1 MEIPDGDAAPVESN
15 SLNVSPGLIIPRGE
29 LSTRA
34 TRSSG
39 AGGQH
44 VNKTSSRIELTWNVR
59 ESTALSDEQR
69 TTLLTKLRTRLTKD
83 GDLRVVA
90 STTRSQYRNREIAE
104 ARLVKLVADALL
116 PVRKRRATKPTRA
129 AKQARLDEK
138 KKHSN
143 KKRERRAPVDD

>member
-1 MEIPDGDAAPVESN
+1 VDLPEEELPAGESN
-15 SLNVSPGLIIPRGE
+15 ALAISPTLSISRGE

-59 ESTALSDEQR
+59 QSLSLSDEQR
-69 TTLLTKLRTRLTKD
+69 ATILAKLRSRITKD
-83 GDLRVVA
+83 GDLRIVA
-90 STTRSQYRNREIAE
+90 STTRSQFRNREIAE
-104 ARLVKLVADALL
+104 KRLSRMISDALQ
-116 PVRKRRATKPTRA
+116 PVKKRKATKPTRA

-138 KKHSN
+138 KKHST
-143 KKRERRAPVDD
+143 KKRERRTPVDD

>member
-1 MEIPDGDAAPVESN
+1 MEHAPDEPVVHES
-15 SLNVSPGLIIPRGE
+15 SVLRVTPDLTIPRGE
-29 LSTRA
+29 LSVRA

-44 VNKTSSRIELTWNVR
+44 VNKTSSRIELTWNAQQ
-59 ESTALSDEQR
+59 SASLTDDQR
-69 TTLLTKLRTRLTKD
+69 KIILAKLRSRLTND

-90 STTRSQYRNREIAE
+90 STTRSQFRNREIAE
-104 ARLVKLVADALL
+104 QRLIKLLASALQPVK
-116 PVRKRRATKPTRA
+116 KRRATKPTRA
-129 AKQARLDEK
+129 SKEARLETK

>member
-1 MEIPDGDAAPVESN
+1 MDTTDDEVAPGESN
-15 SLNVSPGLIIPRGE
+15 LLLVSPELMISRSE

-44 VNKTSSRIELTWNVR
+44 VNKTSSRIELTWNVLA
-59 ESTALSDEQR
+59 SGSLSDEQR
-69 TTLLTKLRTRLTKD
+69 AIILGKLRSRLTKG

-104 ARLVKLVADALL
+104 QRLVKLVADALQ
-116 PVRKRRATKPTRA
+116 PVKKRRATRPTRA
-129 AKQARLDEK
+129 SKQARLDEK
-138 KKHSN
+138 KKNSN
-143 KKRERRAPVDD
+143 KKRERREPVDD

>member
-1 MEIPDGDAAPVESN
+1 MEDKEEESPPAPSN
-15 SLNVSPGLIIPRGE
+15 ALQVSPELTIPRGE
-29 LSTRA
+29 LNTKA

-59 ESTALSDEQR
+59 QSGSLTDDQR
-69 TTLLTKLRTRLTKD
+69 SVIISRLRSRLTAS

-104 ARLVKLVADALL
+104 QRLAKIIADALL
-116 PVRKRRATKPTRA
+116 PVKKRRATKPTRA
-129 AKQARLDEK
+129 SRQARLDEK
-138 KKHSN
+138 KKHSS
-143 KKRERRAPVDD
+143 KKRERRAPLDD

>member
-1 MEIPDGDAAPVESN
+1 MEAPDGEVSLESN
-15 SLNVSPGLIIPRGE
+15 ALQVSPELAISRGE
-29 LSTRA
+29 LSARA

-44 VNKTSSRIELTWNVR
+44 VNKTSSRIELTWNVVQ
-59 ESTALSDEQR
+59 SPALTDDQR
-69 TTLLTKLRTRLTKD
+69 TTLLTKLRSRLTAG

-104 ARLVKLVADALL
+104 ERLIKIIADALR
-116 PVRKRRATKPTRA
+116 PVKKRKATKPTRA
-129 AKQARLDEK
+129 SRQARLDEK
-138 KKHSN
+138 KKHSS

>member
-1 MEIPDGDAAPVESN
+1 MEAQDEPLPVESN
-15 SLNVSPGLIIPRGE
+15 ALQVSPELTISRGE

-44 VNKTSSRIELTWNVR
+44 VNKTSSRIELTWNVSR
-59 ESTALSDEQR
+59 SSSLTDDQR
-69 TTLLTKLRTRLTKD
+69 ATILAKLRSRLTTD

-104 ARLVKLVADALL
+104 QRLVKIVAEALR
-116 PVRKRRATKPTRA
+116 PVKKRRATKPTMASR
-129 AKQARLDEK
+129 QARLDEK
-138 KKHSN
+138 KKRSS

>member
-1 MEIPDGDAAPVESN
+1 MEETDENARPVEPSALRVN
-15 SLNVSPGLIIPRGE
+15 PQLSIPRGE

-44 VNKTSSRIELTWNVR
+44 VNKTSSRIELTWNPLQSPSVS
-59 ESTALSDEQR
+59 EAQKALI
-69 TTLLTKLRTRLTKD
+69 LAKLRSRLTKD

-90 STTRSQYRNREIAE
+90 STTRSQFRNREIAE
-104 ARLVKLVADALL
+104 ERLVKLLASALQ
-116 PVRKRRATKPTRA
+116 PVKKRKATKPTRA
-129 AKQARLDEK
+129 AKEARLDTK

>member
-1 MEIPDGDAAPVESN
+1 MDDALDTPGESN
-15 SLNVSPGLIIPRGE
+15 GLRVTTDLFIPRSE

-44 VNKTSSRIELTWNVR
+44 VNKTSSRIELTWNAVQ
-59 ESTALSDEQR
+59 SPSLTDEQR
-69 TTLLTKLRTRLTKD
+69 TTILRKLQSRLTKD

-90 STTRSQYRNREIAE
+90 STTRSQFRNREIAE
-104 ARLVKLVADALL
+104 ERMTKLLASALQPVKK
-116 PVRKRRATKPTRA
+116 RKATKPTRA
-129 AKQARLDEK
+129 AKEARLNEK

>member
-1 MEIPDGDAAPVESN
+1 MDSSTDDAIGNESN
-15 SLNVSPGLIIPRGE
+15 GLRVNAELFIPRSE

-44 VNKTSSRIELTWNVR
+44 VNKTSSRIELTWNALQ
-59 ESTALSDEQR
+59 STAVTDEQR
-69 TTLLTKLRTRLTKD
+69 ATLLARLRSRLTRD
-83 GDLRVVA
+83 GDIRVVA
-90 STTRSQYRNREIAE
+90 STTRSQFRNREIAE
-104 ARLVKLVADALL
+104 ERLIKLLGAALQ
-116 PVRKRRATKPTRA
+116 PVRKRKATKPTRA

>member
-1 MEIPDGDAAPVESN
+1 MDEATEGVPDASSV
-15 SLNVSPGLIIPRGE
+15 LRVSPHLSIPRAE

-44 VNKTSSRIELTWNVR
+44 VNKTSSRIELTWNPIQSPSV
-59 ESTALSDEQR
+59 SDDQR
-69 TTLLTKLRTRLTKD
+69 AVILAKLRSRLTKS

-90 STTRSQYRNREIAE
+90 STTRSQFRNREIAE
-104 ARLVKLVADALL
+104 ERLVKLLAAALQ
-116 PVRKRRATKPTRA
+116 PVKKRKATKPTRA
-129 AKQARLDEK
+129 AKEARLDNK
-138 KKHSN
+138 TKHST